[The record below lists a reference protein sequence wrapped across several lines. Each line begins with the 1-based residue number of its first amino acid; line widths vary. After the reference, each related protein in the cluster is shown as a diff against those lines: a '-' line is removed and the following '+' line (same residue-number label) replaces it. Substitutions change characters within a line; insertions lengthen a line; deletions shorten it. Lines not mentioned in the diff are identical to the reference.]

1 MKILLINPHDPKE
14 KYYYPFP
21 QIALGHLSA
30 ALKSKGFFETKVI
43 DFQLL
48 GADFAKV
55 EEIFK
60 KEKPEI
66 IAIRFWSCY
75 LDTVKKYIKIAR
87 QIFGNRVQIIVGGP
101 YPSVV
106 PERTMKEFS
115 GIDFAFAGEAEI
127 GFPLLLKK
135 INGDK
140 KISYEDILGL
150 VWRDSE
156 GEIRIN
162 PLSQEKELEHF
173 PIDWDNLNLEAYHQL
188 AKRSP
193 NFDWGKSKKGFIFT
207 SRGCPYQCTYCSAS
221 IINGKVVRYFS
232 PQCVIND
239 IKKLYYNYGA
249 RHFNIL
255 DDNFTFNKNY
265 VIEFCQE
272 YLKNPLPGVTFSCPN
287 GIRADRIDE
296 EMLVLMKKCGFVK
309 LMIGIES
316 GNPLIL
322 KLMKKNLDLDKVKIC
337 VGLMKKYRIQSW
349 GFFILGYP
357 GETKQTLW
365 QTINL
370 AQELPLDW
378 ASFSLFSPIP
388 GTEIYHQLVLQGK
401 ISDEEYKMEDYHS
414 AKSYCESLSTK
425 DLRQAQRLAYLKFY
439 LRPLQLRNLLK
450 ETSGDIF
457 FNVIKKV
464 FK

>member
-1 MKILLINPHDPKE
+1 MKILLINPHDLKE

-30 ALKSKGFFETKVI
+30 ALKSNGFSEVKII

-75 LDTVKKYIKIAR
+75 INTVKEYIKIAR
-87 QIFGNRVQIIVGGP
+87 QLFGNKVRIIVGGP

-106 PERTMKEFS
+106 PERAMKKFPE
-115 GIDFAFAGEAEI
+115 IDFAFAGEAEV
-127 GFPLLLKK
+127 GLPLLLQR
-135 INGDK
+135 INEDRE
-140 KISYEDILGL
+140 INYEDILGL
-150 VWRDSE
+150 VWRTKED
-156 GEIRIN
+156 EIKIN
-162 PLSQEKELEHF
+162 SLSREKELEHF
-173 PIDWDNLNLEAYHQL
+173 PIDWDNLNLEAYHKL
-188 AKRSP
+188 RKRSP
-193 NFDWGKSKKGFIFT
+193 NFDWGKNKRGFIFT
-207 SRGCPYQCTYCSAS
+207 SRGCPYRCTYCSAS
-221 IINGKVVRYFS
+221 IINGAVVRYFS
-232 PQCVIND
+232 PTFVIND
-239 IKKLYYNYGA
+239 IKKLYYEHGA

-255 DDNFTFNKNY
+255 DDNFTFNKSY

-316 GNPLIL
+316 GSPSIL

-337 VGLMKKYRIQSW
+337 VELMKKYKIQSW

-357 GETKQTLW
+357 GETVETLK
-365 QTINL
+365 QTINFAL
-370 AQELPLDW
+370 ELPLDW
-378 ASFSLFSPIP
+378 ASFSIFSPIP
-388 GTEIYHQLVLQGK
+388 GTEVYQQLILKGK
-401 ISDEEYKMEDYHS
+401 IDEEKYEMEDYHS
-414 AKSYCESLSTK
+414 AKSYCESLSIK
-425 DLRQAQRLAYLKFY
+425 DLRRAQKLAYFKFY
-439 LRPLQLRNLLK
+439 LRFKQLLNLLK
-450 ETSGDIF
+450 ETSSDVF
-457 FNVIKKV
+457 TDVVKKV
-464 FK
+464 FR